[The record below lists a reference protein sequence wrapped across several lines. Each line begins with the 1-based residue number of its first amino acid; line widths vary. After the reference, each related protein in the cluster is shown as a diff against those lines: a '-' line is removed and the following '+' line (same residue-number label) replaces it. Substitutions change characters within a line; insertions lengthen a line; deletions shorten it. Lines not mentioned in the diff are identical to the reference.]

1 MKSLTPGP
9 VLPRHLALLRCSSR
23 EESDEEPGCGLCG
36 CGRGSGSRGWAG
48 RAAALGGHRPHR
60 LGPPGPPPH
69 ATTAS
74 ARSALTCCS
83 RTRLRRAPRVGQGA
97 GGRRDKAWRA
107 AGRRVRSAGS
117 LCAGEWAPR
126 VGGPGA
132 CANPDALS
140 PKAASGVERSRG
152 PGSKFLLQVRL
163 RGQIY
168 REALDCLFTT
178 IPRPCASF
186 LQLSREIGAG
196 TQDTVPD
203 VRLWRDPGPPATGS
217 AAGLPLLSL
226 PPTLLY

>member
-1 MKSLTPGP
+1 MRNQAAVSVAAAEDPAPG
-9 VLPRHLALLRCSSR
+9 A
-23 EESDEEPGCGLCG
+23 
-36 CGRGSGSRGWAG
+36 GRG
-48 RAAALGGHRPHR
+48 
-60 LGPPGPPPH
+60 GPPHWGDTGRTAWARQAPRRTP
-69 ATTAS
+69 TAS

-97 GGRRDKAWRA
+97 GGRRHKAWRA

-140 PKAASGVERSRG
+140 SKAASGVERSRG